1 MAINPPEIV
10 TNVWS
15 SVALHRIGMSINYLA
30 DSRGTVLVL
39 RVPTLEFF
47 RILPQNEIKRMFQMS
62 PSNLH
67 RCWPPPVSVS
77 QIQSNAHFRWGWS
90 LVSPAESPV
99 ETTSFAPWSGPPS
112 TLRAGKVTPKIIC
125 SGVGAGAL
133 PMIPRKV
140 VWGCVE
146 PFKTFWNLLCYVLLY
161 HSWRG
166 WTSICRLA

>member
-1 MAINPPEIV
+1 
-10 TNVWS
+10 
-15 SVALHRIGMSINYLA
+15 
-30 DSRGTVLVL
+30 
-39 RVPTLEFF
+39 
-47 RILPQNEIKRMFQMS
+47 MS

-77 QIQSNAHFRWGWS
+77 QIQSNARVRRGWS

-99 ETTSFAPWSGPPS
+99 ETTSFASCSGPPS

-133 PMIPRKV
+133 PMIPRMV
-140 VWGCVE
+140 IWGCVE
-146 PFKTFWNLLCYVLLY
+146 PFKTFWNLCYVLLY

-166 WTSICRLA
+166 WTSICRLALIRGSPRGPGFWLITHNHIDLRCLELRVLKRTEFLRLYKASWWLGVP

>member
-39 RVPTLEFF
+39 RVPTLEIF
-47 RILPQNEIKRMFQMS
+47 RILPQNEIKQMFQMS

-77 QIQSNAHFRWGWS
+77 QIQSNAHFR
-90 LVSPAESPV
+90 
-99 ETTSFAPWSGPPS
+99 
-112 TLRAGKVTPKIIC
+112 
-125 SGVGAGAL
+125 
-133 PMIPRKV
+133 
-140 VWGCVE
+140 
-146 PFKTFWNLLCYVLLY
+146 
-161 HSWRG
+161 
-166 WTSICRLA
+166 